1 MLELKGLKDLCILW
15 GSLGPE
21 KSGTAF
27 PQYLCRK
34 GKRRPILVFGLNK
47 GLAVDTSLWT
57 LGGCSSAA
65 IFIKCTH
72 EPCLVRCLSNKA
84 MTGTQCSSE

>member
-1 MLELKGLKDLCILW
+1 
-15 GSLGPE
+15 
-21 KSGTAF
+21 
-27 PQYLCRK
+27 
-34 GKRRPILVFGLNK
+34 LNK